1 MRVRLGPLN
10 RHTRFA
16 ARLGF
21 NWFVDDS
28 PELAETEL
36 EKIYHVVREPGFSA
50 YFLLGAGEEAETVD
64 NTDAWVRLPDGSRWS
79 ATLLTLG
86 AIGRVLR
93 RWKETGEEGGGV
105 FFACPDLVVVPE
117 SGVPAMTAAL
127 REVVAHGVQGI
138 LARLAD

>member
-1 MRVRLGPLN
+1 M
-10 RHTRFA
+10 
-16 ARLGF
+16 
-21 NWFVDDS
+21 DDS